1 MAASSSGKP
10 SRHAPV
16 LTITR
21 YDVITSMMIA
31 LCGGLV
37 IAVVALVIVWLTNRI
52 PEPETPPVLE
62 LLELPGG
69 REDGAIDETLRVDS
83 EEELSE
89 DPAVAENP
97 SEETQ
102 IQETLESVMEL
113 SDQAS
118 RIASQQFQSD
128 PTDSGTPGR
137 AEGTGRAPLGAG
149 GPGAGLPRDQRWFV
163 RFDDRG
169 TVDAYARQ
177 LDFFGIELGALTQ
190 NKLIYISD
198 LSSAQPKKRE
208 RTTGKDE
215 KRLYMNWQGQGER
228 RQADIELF
236 QKAGVDAS
244 NALIFHFYPPKT
256 EQMLA
261 QLEYEYAKRP
271 AQQIRRTYFVVRR
284 DGAGYRFA
292 VTRQLYFR

>member
-1 MAASSSGKP
+1 M
-10 SRHAPV
+10 R
-16 LTITR
+16 TTR
-21 YDVITSMMIA
+21 YDLITSMMLA

-37 IAVVALVIVWLTNRI
+37 IAVIALVVVWLTNRI
-52 PEPETPPVLE
+52 PEPESPPVLE

-97 SEETQ
+97 TEETQ
-102 IQETLESVMEL
+102 IMETLDNVMEL

-118 RIASQQFQSD
+118 QLATQQFQSD
-128 PTDSGTPGR
+128 PTEGGTPGR

-149 GPGAGLPRDQRWFV
+149 GPGAGLPRDQRWYV

-177 LDFFGIELGALTQ
+177 LDFFGIELGALTA
-190 NKLIYISD
+190 NKLIYISELTSD
-198 LSSAQPKKRE
+198 SPKRRE
-208 RTTGKDE
+208 RNTGKDE
-215 KRLYMNWQGQGER
+215 KRLYMNWQGNGER
-228 RQADIELF
+228 RKADVELF
-236 QKAGVDAS
+236 KKAGVDAS
-244 NALIFHFYPPKT
+244 NALIFHFYPPQT
-256 EQMLA
+256 EQLLA
-261 QLEYEYAKRP
+261 KLEFEYAKRP

-284 DGAGYRFA
+284 DGNGYRFA